1 MVSFFPISCS
11 FHCELFLFSL
21 DFFPISWSVLPRIII
36 F

>member
-21 DFFPISWSVLPRIII
+21 DFFPIS
-36 F
+36 